1 MKTLSFIILC
11 LIMCSCTVKVRN
23 DKDKKSDRP
32 KKQYTFNTAYD
43 YDHIRHVHQADMH
56 FVIIYYEG
64 VHVVNITKDSLEVSL
79 LKKQATRDSLQILVF
94 RKYLKK

>member
-1 MKTLSFIILC
+1 MFIVCSIL
-11 LIMCSCTVKVRN
+11 CSCTIKVRN
-23 DKDKKSDRP
+23 EHDKDKKSDKP
-32 KKQYTFNTAYD
+32 KKPYTFNTAYD

-56 FVIIYYEG
+56 YVIIYYEG

-79 LKKQATRDSLQILVF
+79 LKKQAIRDSLQISVF